1 MMVSTWS
8 GKSSVIFYQSQK
20 RWKDSYFYF
29 WFYKNDSEKN
39 FLDKW
44 YIFLDWGQKIEIDQN
59 WESSIEN
66 KASWTLLIT
75 WEILSANQ
83 RRAFHYSPTHS
94 MRKKLIMENS
104 KILSEKMSSME
115 KKRNRKDI
123 FCQLLWSAKSL
134 IRVLLTA
141 GLIFNP
147 YILD

>member
-1 MMVSTWS
+1 
-8 GKSSVIFYQSQK
+8 
-20 RWKDSYFYF
+20 
-29 WFYKNDSEKN
+29 
-39 FLDKW
+39 
-44 YIFLDWGQKIEIDQN
+44 
-59 WESSIEN
+59 
-66 KASWTLLIT
+66 
-75 WEILSANQ
+75 
-83 RRAFHYSPTHS
+83 
-94 MRKKLIMENS
+94 MENS